1 MSDLAWIALSLCGR
15 IGLKTLRALA
25 AQFGST
31 QAILEADIKT
41 LCEVRGVGKVTA
53 TAIRNVN
60 LVETEKL
67 LAQWQKAGVT
77 VLTPDHYPAAL
88 RRVEDAPPILM
99 MRGSLSA
106 MPCAAI
112 VGTREP
118 STQALAV
125 TRRLSQRLVE
135 QGYAIVSG
143 MAVGIDTQA
152 HQSALAL
159 GGITYAVLGSGVLN
173 LYPPEN
179 HALAAR
185 IAWTG
190 ALLSELRPTAPPA
203 SPTLVARNRIITGLC
218 EKVFVI
224 ETDDDGGAMHAARFA
239 RAQGRALYVLDCA
252 ASGNR
257 TLLNDGARLLDAE
270 LSNFE

>member
-1 MSDLAWIALSLCGR
+1 
-15 IGLKTLRALA
+15 
-25 AQFGST
+25 
-31 QAILEADIKT
+31 
-41 LCEVRGVGKVTA
+41 
-53 TAIRNVN
+53 
-60 LVETEKL
+60 
-67 LAQWQKAGVT
+67 
-77 VLTPDHYPAAL
+77 
-88 RRVEDAPPILM
+88 
-99 MRGSLSA
+99 
-106 MPCAAI
+106 
-112 VGTREP
+112 
-118 STQALAV
+118 
-125 TRRLSQRLVE
+125 
-135 QGYAIVSG
+135 
-143 MAVGIDTQA
+143 
-152 HQSALAL
+152 
-159 GGITYAVLGSGVLN
+159 VLGSGVLN